1 MIFLTTLISF
11 ALVSGLQPTKKHS
24 RPKSSM
30 MAASK
35 KAQFK
40 KEAEPVV
47 PSAPLT
53 PTPPTLDLKE
63 GESKVSTDTVEN
75 PPTIDPL
82 QYTYNPFGKRDP
94 FRSFLLDRSGE
105 RASSSDPLLN
115 YDLSKFTLTG
125 ILWGLSNP
133 KAIVKDG
140 DGHGH
145 IISRGT
151 RIGRNKGQVARI
163 LKEEVVVAEEYRDPL
178 GKLMVS
184 EYSMKLE
191 KEGTKK

>member
-1 MIFLTTLISF
+1 MIFLPSLLHF
-11 ALVSGLQPTKKHS
+11 ALVSADAPKNAEAAPAQPPAGVS
-24 RPKSSM
+24 EVAP
-30 MAASK
+30 MA
-35 KAQFK
+35 
-40 KEAEPVV
+40 
-47 PSAPLT
+47 
-53 PTPPTLDLKE
+53 
-63 GESKVSTDTVEN
+63 
-75 PPTIDPL
+75 IDPL

-94 FRSFLLDRSGE
+94 FRSFLLDRVMDK
-105 RASSSDPLLN
+105 SSSADPLLN

-125 ILWGLSNP
+125 ILWGVSNP

-140 DGHGH
+140 DGRGH

-151 RIGRNKGQVARI
+151 RIGRNKGQVVRI
-163 LKEEVVVAEEYRDPL
+163 LKEELVVAEEYRDPL